1 MNLVHGS
8 LFSGLDAP
16 SVAASWLGWK
26 NAFHCEINPFCNVIL
41 NYWFPESEHYED
53 ITKTDF
59 RKWRGRIDVLTG
71 GFPCQPFSVAGQR
84 KGADDDRYLW
94 PEFKRAIR
102 EIQPT
107 WVVGENV
114 GGIITMVQPG
124 DEVEVGSQASLFGED
139 NRKRVLL
146 RQQYVVE
153 TICSDLEREG
163 YSVWP
168 LVIPACAV
176 GAPHR
181 RDRVW
186 FVAHRNSAGIQEE
199 RPEQQA
205 TRTSGICTQS
215 ATHRSDTGVEDVQ
228 RAREDG
234 ILSGVYATDTESNG
248 SGRTSG
254 EAGRAFERQNRN
266 ETEQSFVRSEIRT
279 AAHADSQRHSSC
291 RTSEKIER
299 IGSKYYGEQKER
311 EQSPEWVDGL
321 HGFPQSAAH
330 TNGERCYD
338 GCDNRGERHVYN
350 DQKRDSE
357 EDKPERDERKCG
369 AGENG
374 AAVTD
379 TDSKMLQERFKTGGR
394 KNKEKDRT
402 RVDDGI
408 ERFGELRYAADTK
421 IKRLQRGC
429 NSRKH
434 RKERTKPFN
443 EQSLGSFCS
452 IWRNFPTQPP
462 VCRGN
467 DGLPFDVDRLTIP
480 FSRWR
485 QESVKGFGN
494 AIVPQVIL
502 EIFKAIEA
510 AEEHFNERK

>member
-59 RKWRGRIDVLTG
+59 RKWRERIDVLTG

-84 KGADDDRYLW
+84 KGADDNRYLW

-102 EIQPT
+102 EIQPA

-124 DEVEVGSQASLFGED
+124 DEVEVGSQTSLFGED

-153 TICSDLEREG
+153 TICCDLEREG

-186 FVAHRNSAGIQEE
+186 FVAYRNSAGLQEE

-205 TRTSGICTQS
+205 ARASGICTQS
-215 ATHRSDTGVEDVQ
+215 VAHRSDTRVEEVQ
-228 RAREDG
+228 REWEDG
-234 ILSGVYATDTESNG
+234 ILSGGIVADTDIHRCRIGENKQEPVAQCEGTPDDSTDGENG
-248 SGRTSG
+248 TS
-254 EAGRAFERQNRN
+254 
-266 ETEQSFVRSEIRT
+266 
-279 AAHADSQRHSSC
+279 AHADSQRHSSC

-299 IGSKYYGEQKER
+299 IGSKFYGEQKER

-321 HGFPQSAAH
+321 HGFLQSAS
-330 TNGERCYD
+330 NSQCQRSRQILEEIQPKKPD
-338 GCDNRGERHVYN
+338 
-350 DQKRDSE
+350 RDSFNGNGDEQLTPYSTSQQSERMRSRQSEYSIQEQGKLGGSGVESHYNIWGGDRSE
-357 EDKPERDERKCG
+357 EK
-369 AGENG
+369 
-374 AAVTD
+374 
-379 TDSKMLQERFKTGGR
+379 
-394 KNKEKDRT
+394 
-402 RVDDGI
+402 
-408 ERFGELRYAADTK
+408 
-421 IKRLQRGC
+421 
-429 NSRKH
+429 
-434 RKERTKPFN
+434 
-443 EQSLGSFCS
+443 
-452 IWRNFPTQPP
+452 WRNFPTQPP

-467 DGLPFDVDRLTIP
+467 DGLPFDVDRLTLP

-510 AEEHFNERK
+510 AEEHFNKRK

>member
-16 SVAASWLGWK
+16 SVAASWLGWE

-53 ITKTDF
+53 ITKTNF
-59 RKWRGRIDVLTG
+59 NKWGGRIDVLTG

-84 KGADDDRYLW
+84 KGSDDDRYLW

-139 NRKRVLL
+139 NRKRILL

-153 TICSDLEREG
+153 TICCDLEREG

-186 FVAHRNSAGIQEE
+186 FVAHR
-199 RPEQQA
+199 
-205 TRTSGICTQS
+205 
-215 ATHRSDTGVEDVQ
+215 SDTGVEDVQ
-228 RAREDG
+228 RAEEDE
-234 ILSGVYATDTESNG
+234 ILSGVYAADTESDG
-248 SGRTSG
+248 SDRTSG
-254 EAGRAFERQNRN
+254 EASRTSERQNRD
-266 ETEQSFVRSEIRT
+266 ETEQSFVRSEVRT
-279 AAHADSQRHSSC
+279 
-291 RTSEKIER
+291 
-299 IGSKYYGEQKER
+299 
-311 EQSPEWVDGL
+311 
-321 HGFPQSAAH
+321 AAH
-330 TNGERCYD
+330 TNGKRCYD

-350 DQKRDSE
+350 DQERNSE
-357 EDKPERDERKCG
+357 EDKPEWDKRKCG
-369 AGENG
+369 VGENG
-374 AAVTD
+374 ADVTD
-379 TDSKMLQERFKTGGR
+379 TDSKMLQERLETGGR
-394 KNKEKDRT
+394 EDKEEDST

-408 ERFGELRYAADTK
+408 ERFGELRYAPDTK

-429 NSRKH
+429 NPRKY
-434 RKERTKPFN
+434 RKERTKSFN
-443 EQSLGSFCS
+443 EQSSGSFCS
-452 IWRNFPTQPP
+452 IWRSFPTQPP
-462 VCRGN
+462 ICRGN